1 MLRWTIRILIVFV
14 VLILATAA
22 ILHFVLQSRWLK
34 DLILA
39 RAGERIGMDVSA
51 DSLTVGWGGRTTIQ
65 GAAVTMPLT
74 NDVLLAAERVEVMHE
89 AIPLLI
95 LGRAVNVRSVRVERP
110 QVNLKQYPDGRWNV
124 EDAWTRVQAG
134 RKPDEKRGEFSLP
147 EVEIREAR
155 VHIEEPNG
163 AGQVVGPVNFTGRS
177 QGRLLWQFDLEVP
190 DSVGVRGQV
199 VSGRDWAHEIGVRVS
214 GVEPWVRSLV
224 GREVTPIR
232 VTGQWEG
239 RVVEGSLDG
248 TIRLDTL
255 AIGPATARGGIGVQA
270 KPGDLS
276 LTAKDLVIGEPDVAG
291 REVRLTGGSIR
302 IAGDQIRI
310 EQLAAASNQLTAR
323 VNGVWDLSARSGEFS
338 GSWAAVVDAQKARSD
353 GTYRAAV
360 KSPRS
365 GRKTARVNVAGR
377 AQAPFGELAVAAEV
391 EGDGPEWGQS
401 QWQISTPTL
410 SWSRQDKKVNLAGS
424 AAEVRLAWP
433 QIRLMDLRM
442 PGTQTADVNA
452 TFDAN
457 SRLWSVQ
464 MAIDHLTLLA
474 PWGVQPL
481 DLRLN
486 AEGDMLTARVS
497 ELRVAE
503 GERIAVAKGRLSFRE
518 RGFQDVQLSADWPA
532 GAAAPDRS
540 RVEQPLGHWHL
551 EGDILGHVQP
561 LAIELTGQM
570 TGQNV
575 SLGKETVGRI
585 EVPVRAKAD
594 AQAIQM
600 ATDPVDMFGGR
611 WQLSGRHDL
620 STNVTQI
627 EAAADALSLE
637 SVAAMAGLKLT
648 SRGRARAHVQVAVR
662 NLDVESAVATGSW
675 EAEDV
680 NIPPFQADKAHG
692 KLRIAGGLARFDE
705 ILLER
710 DGGQAEASVEFRLD
724 NPQSLLVELTSR
736 RWPARFEGSPLLLY
750 ADIKAHL
757 RVNLAKRAA
766 DGEARLSGPVF
777 LKEQE
782 LAQIRVAALVEQQ
795 AVNIEDFYAETLG
808 GAIEGQ
814 AQVRLD
820 HWIDSSAS
828 LRWEG
833 IEPKMLQ
840 SWAPR
845 IAPFEGTVSGSLVVG
860 RADPASR
867 PPEPVQFAMN
877 LDVEN
882 GWFGAAAVGSSR
894 LSGFL
899 GPTRLLIDDGELRAL
914 DGQVKA
920 RVMISSHKG
929 ARYANIVSDFEHLN
943 LDQIVHVV
951 SPGARQHAGY
961 LSGHA
966 TLLGSSS
973 VLSGDYSPLQGQARI
988 NLTKSE
994 LGNSKIIGT
1003 LYNTMNLKFGPQ
1015 EPNGT
1020 GDVSIRIEG
1029 PSVLIPSFSYF
1040 NRGIEIRG
1048 AGKIENINRGSES
1061 PVSGFAVGSTQVLR
1075 GVRLPG
1081 VRSLDRL
1088 LATFQS
1094 SAASVS
1100 IEGSLAEPKV
1110 KVVPL
1115 PVILGPFRN
1124 LLWAELR
1131 E

>member
-1 MLRWTIRILIVFV
+1 MLRWTIRILVVFV
-14 VLILATAA
+14 VLILATAV
-22 ILHFVLQSRWLK
+22 ILHFVLQSQWLRN
-34 DLILA
+34 LILA
-39 RAGERIGMDVSA
+39 RASEGIGMDVTA
-51 DSLTVGWGGRTTIQ
+51 DSLTVGWGGRTTIR
-65 GAAVTMPLT
+65 GAAVAMPLT
-74 NDVLLAAERVEVMHE
+74 NDVLLAAERVEVVHE
-89 AIPLLI
+89 VVPLLL

-110 QVNLKQYPDGRWNV
+110 EVNLKQYPDGHWNV
-124 EDAWTRVQAG
+124 QDAWTRVQA
-134 RKPDEKRGEFSLP
+134 RLKPDKKRGEFSLP
-147 EVEIREAR
+147 EVEIREAQI
-155 VHIEEPNG
+155 HIEEPNG
-163 AGQVVGPVNFTGRS
+163 AGQIVGPVSFTGRP

-199 VSGRDWAHEIGVRVS
+199 VSGGDWAHAIGVRVS

-224 GREVTPIR
+224 GKGVTPIR

-239 RVVEGSLDG
+239 KIVGGSLDG
-248 TIRLDTL
+248 TLRLDAL
-255 AIGPATARGGIGVQA
+255 AVGPATAHGGIGVQA
-270 KPGDLS
+270 KSGDLS
-276 LTAKDLVIGEPDVAG
+276 LTARDLVIDEPNVAG
-291 REVRLTGGSIR
+291 REIRLAGGSIR
-302 IAGDQIRI
+302 MVGDQIRI
-310 EQLAAASNQLTAR
+310 EQLAAASNQFTAQ
-323 VNGVWDLSARSGEFS
+323 VNGVWDLSAQSGEIS
-338 GSWAAVVDAQKARSD
+338 GSWAAVVDEQKARYD
-353 GTYRAAV
+353 GTYLAAV

-365 GRKTARVNVAGR
+365 GRKTARVNVTGR
-377 AQAPFGELAVAAEV
+377 AQAPFGELAVAADV
-391 EGDGPEWGQS
+391 EGDGPAWGQS

-410 SWSRQDKKVNLAGS
+410 SWSHQGKEVDLAGA

-433 QIRLMDLRM
+433 EVRLTDLRM

-452 TFDAN
+452 TFDTD
-457 SRLWSVQ
+457 SRRWSVHV
-464 MAIDHLTLLA
+464 AIDHLTHLT

-481 DLRLN
+481 DLRLS
-486 AEGDMLTARVS
+486 AEGDTRTAHVR

-503 GERIAVAKGRLSFRE
+503 GERVAVAKGRLSFRE
-518 RGFQDVQLSADWPA
+518 RGFQDVQVTADWPA
-532 GAAAPDRS
+532 GTAPSEPS
-540 RVEQPLGHWHL
+540 RVESPLGHWHL
-551 EGDILGHVQP
+551 EGGVFGHVQP

-570 TGQNV
+570 TGRDI
-575 SLGKETVGRI
+575 SLGKETVSRI
-585 EVPVRAKAD
+585 EIPVRAKAN
-594 AQAIQM
+594 AEAIQM

-611 WQLSGRHDL
+611 WQLNGRHDL

-627 EAAADALSLE
+627 EASADALSLE
-637 SVAAMAGLKLT
+637 SVAAMAGLKLV
-648 SRGRARAHVQVAVR
+648 SRGRAHARVQVAVR

-680 NIPPFQADKAHG
+680 NIPPFQAEKARG

-710 DGGQAEASVEFRLD
+710 NGGQAEASVEFRLD
-724 NPQSLLVELTSR
+724 DSQYLLVELTSR
-736 RWPARFEGSPLLLY
+736 QWPAQFEGSPLTLY
-750 ADIKAHL
+750 ADGKAHL
-757 RVNLAKRAA
+757 RVNVAGRTA
-766 DGEARLSGPVF
+766 DGEARLSGTV
-777 LKEQE
+777 LLNGQE
-782 LAQIRVAALVEQQ
+782 LAHVRVTALVEQQ
-795 AVNIEDFYAETLG
+795 TVNIEDFYAETLG
-808 GAIEGQ
+808 GEVDGQ

-820 HWIDSSAS
+820 RWIDSSAK
-828 LRWEG
+828 LRWQG
-833 IEPKMLQ
+833 IEPRMLQ
-840 SWAPR
+840 TWAPQ

-867 PPEPVQFAMN
+867 PPEPMEFAMN
-877 LDVEN
+877 MDVEN
-882 GWFGAAAVGSSR
+882 GWFGGAAVGSSR
-894 LSGFL
+894 FSGFL
-899 GPTRLLIDDGELRAL
+899 GPTRLLIDDAELRAL

-920 RVMISSHKG
+920 RVMISSHKN
-929 ARYANIVSDFEHLN
+929 ARYANIVSDFENLN

-951 SPGARQHAGY
+951 SPKAKQHAGY

-973 VLSGDYSPLQGQARI
+973 VLSGDFSPLQGQARI
-988 NLTKSE
+988 SLTKSE
-994 LGNSKIIGT
+994 LGNSTIIGT
-1003 LYNTMNLKFGPQ
+1003 LYNTMNLRFGSQ

-1020 GDVSIRIEG
+1020 GDISVRIEG

-1100 IEGSLAEPKV
+1100 IEGSLAEPRV